1 MMLEKALH
9 TTVSSGI
16 AIIAL
21 FMLTRLMGKKQMAQL
36 NFFDYVVG
44 ISIGSIA
51 SEYAV
56 VRDIH
61 LAEGLTALVVFTLF
75 SLVLSYVS
83 VKSYRG
89 RKILDGTPSILVENG
104 RLLEANLRKAKITVN
119 DFLEECR
126 QKNFF
131 DIAGIE
137 YAILETSGRLSVLP
151 KSQSR
156 PLTPG
161 DMQVPTAYEG
171 LCTNVIIDGEVIEE
185 HLAAVGRD
193 GAWLKEGLAGY
204 GISGAADVLLA
215 YVDTAGTLRVHG
227 KSI

>member
-1 MMLEKALH
+1 MTEKILQTAA
-9 TTVSSGI
+9 SSVI

-21 FMLTRLMGKKQMAQL
+21 FILTRIMGKKQMAQL

-89 RKILDGTPSILVENG
+89 RKLLDGTPSILVENG
-104 RLLEANLRKAKITVN
+104 RLLEANLRRAKITVN

-126 QKNFF
+126 QKDIF
-131 DIAGIE
+131 DIAAIE

-151 KSQSR
+151 KSQNR
-156 PLTPG
+156 PLMPK

-171 LCTNVIIDGEVIEE
+171 LCTNVIIDGKIIEE

-193 GAWLKEGLAGY
+193 AAWLYAGLAGY
-204 GISGAADVLLA
+204 GIPGAAGVLLA
-215 YVDTAGTLRVHG
+215 YVDAAGVLRVHG
-227 KSI
+227 KDA

>member
-1 MMLEKALH
+1 MPEKILQTAA
-9 TTVSSGI
+9 SSVI

-21 FMLTRLMGKKQMAQL
+21 FILTRLMGKKQMAQL

-83 VKSYRG
+83 VKSYGG

-156 PLTPG
+156 PLTPK

-185 HLAAVGRD
+185 HLAAIGRD

-204 GISGAADVLLA
+204 GISGTAGVLLA
-215 YVDTAGTLRVHG
+215 YVDTAGALRVHG
-227 KSI
+227 KSG